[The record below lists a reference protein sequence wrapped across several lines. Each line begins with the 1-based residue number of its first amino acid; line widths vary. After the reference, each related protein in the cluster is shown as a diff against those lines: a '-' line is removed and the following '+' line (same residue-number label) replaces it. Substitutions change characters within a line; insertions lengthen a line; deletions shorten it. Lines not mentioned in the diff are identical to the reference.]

1 MAGASA
7 TAGAH
12 GQRAL
17 ARDLDAAA
25 AAVRSSIRSL
35 RTLLV
40 DIYPASLARSGIVA
54 ALHDLAQTTRRD
66 DLVVHVDT
74 ADEDDLALSTDA
86 QRLVH
91 RVAQE
96 CLRNAARHAGPATVT
111 VSLHRDGPGTVT
123 LDIVDDGAGFDVQQV
138 RSAPRDGHLGLQLLA
153 DAASVPGAL
162 LQVSSAPGP
171 RNPLAARA
179 RRRAGGHRVIR
190 VLLVDDHQ
198 LVRAGVKTL
207 LQSDPEITVVGEARN
222 GREAVESVEG
232 SAPDVVLMD
241 LSMPEMDGVEA
252 TRGVLARRPD
262 TKVLVLTSF
271 SDRQRV
277 KDVLAAGAIGYVLKD
292 SEPADLLAAVHAA
305 ALGHVPID
313 PRVAAALLPSS
324 GGSGGTGA
332 ADGLS
337 PRETE
342 VLRLVAQGL
351 ANKQIARALGI
362 TERTVKAHLGRVF
375 REIGVLDRTS
385 AALWARDNLPGA

>member
-1 MAGASA
+1 M
-7 TAGAH
+7 
-12 GQRAL
+12 
-17 ARDLDAAA
+17 
-25 AAVRSSIRSL
+25 
-35 RTLLV
+35 
-40 DIYPASLARSGIVA
+40 
-54 ALHDLAQTTRRD
+54 
-66 DLVVHVDT
+66 
-74 ADEDDLALSTDA
+74 
-86 QRLVH
+86 
-91 RVAQE
+91 
-96 CLRNAARHAGPATVT
+96 
-111 VSLHRDGPGTVT
+111 
-123 LDIVDDGAGFDVQQV
+123 
-138 RSAPRDGHLGLQLLA
+138 
-153 DAASVPGAL
+153 
-162 LQVSSAPGP
+162 
-171 RNPLAARA
+171 
-179 RRRAGGHRVIR
+179 IR

-262 TKVLVLTSF
+262 VKVLVLTSF

-313 PRVAAALLPSS
+313 PRVAAALLPSTGGS
-324 GGSGGTGA
+324 GGSG